1 MTMTLNPTRRHRDR
15 CRDTRAHLSEYLD
28 GELDE
33 RAAARVRRHIR
44 WCPNCGR
51 MLANLSRT
59 IGALRALRDLPTSAD
74 KATQQPR

>member
-1 MTMTLNPTRRHRDR
+1 MMTLNPIKRHRDR
-15 CRDTRAHLSEYLD
+15 CRDTRAHMSEYLD

-33 RAAARVRRHIR
+33 RTAARVERHIR

-59 IGALRALRDLPTSAD
+59 IGGLRALRDLPTPAD
-74 KATQQPR
+74 KAKRQLG

>member
-1 MTMTLNPTRRHRDR
+1 MTMTLNPIKRHRDR

-33 RAAARVRRHIR
+33 LAAARVERHVR

-59 IGALRALRDLPTSAD
+59 IGALRALRDLPTPAD
-74 KATQQPR
+74 KASREPR

>member
-1 MTMTLNPTRRHRDR
+1 MTMTLNPIKRHRDR

-33 RAAARVRRHIR
+33 RAAARVERHVR

-59 IGALRALRDLPTSAD
+59 IGALRALRDLPTPAD
-74 KATQQPR
+74 KASREPR